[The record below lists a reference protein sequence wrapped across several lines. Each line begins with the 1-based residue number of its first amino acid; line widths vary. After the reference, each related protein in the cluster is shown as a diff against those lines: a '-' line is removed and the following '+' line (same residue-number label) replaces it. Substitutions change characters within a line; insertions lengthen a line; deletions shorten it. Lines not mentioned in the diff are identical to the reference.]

1 MATFHHILNAD
12 ATRMPLADQSVDLV
26 VESPPYMDART
37 YEDGLPAGQVVTR
50 NCEEWVAW
58 MLDVVAEGLR
68 ISRGPVIVVCAGVTR
83 DRNYW
88 PGPEGLTWEWF
99 KRGGSMYRPCYWYRV
114 GIPGSGGDNW
124 FRADVEYCLC
134 FKHPGPL
141 PWSENTAM
149 GHPPKWAPGGE
160 MSYRNSSGTR
170 RNQWGGLS
178 ESNNETG
185 ERTAAGKRQ
194 RKARPSHVVVNG
206 RDKWGGSKHPS
217 SAVGRRPNGTHKPRQ
232 IVSDPKKARQ
242 SIEST
247 FYSEPVLA
255 NPGTAIESVWSE
267 CDETFWL
274 DITVGGGQMGSPIAH
289 ENEAPF
295 PELIPEFFIRSLCPP
310 GGTVLDRF
318 GGSGTTAAVA
328 KAHGRNSITSDLRPS
343 QCELQRRRLNG
354 VQPPLFLQDAV

>member
-68 ISRGPVIVVCAGVTR
+68 ISRGPVIIVCAGVTR

-160 MSYRNSSGTR
+160 MSYRTPNGSR
-170 RNQWGGLS
+170 VNQWGHSADSGATVQDGDFVRS
-178 ESNNETG
+178 
-185 ERTAAGKRQ
+185 RGK
-194 RKARPSHVVVNG
+194 RPSHRVA
-206 RDKWGGSKHPS
+206 KWGAGGDFPETRNGD
-217 SAVGRRPNGTHKPRQ
+217 AVRRRKPGEKDSQTRRKADGTRAK
-232 IVSDPKKARQ
+232 DGDY
-242 SIEST
+242 T
-247 FYSEPVLA
+247 EPVHA
-255 NPGTAIESVWSE
+255 NPGNAIEATWVE
-267 CDETFWL
+267 HDETFWL
-274 DITVGGGQMGSPIAH
+274 DIKVGGGLMGDRLCH

-310 GGTVLDRF
+310 GGIVLDRF

-328 KAHGRNSITSDLRPS
+328 KAHGRNSISNDLRPS
-343 QCELQRRRLNG
+343 QCELQRRRLAG